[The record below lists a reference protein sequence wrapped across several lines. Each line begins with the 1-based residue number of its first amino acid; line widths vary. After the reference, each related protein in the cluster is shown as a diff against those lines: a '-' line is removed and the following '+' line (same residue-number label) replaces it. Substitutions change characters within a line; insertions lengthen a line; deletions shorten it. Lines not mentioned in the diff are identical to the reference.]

1 MFTSSGCEYNRAMSL
16 SKSPLIVLPGTALAA
31 TLLAACGSSGSS
43 PTGGGGAAPSASPGV
58 GGSQAAAPA
67 ATAAPGDIPDSTIY
81 VPYQAAAGHLQIKVP
96 EGWSR
101 TTTATSATFT
111 SSLNSIKV
119 MWMPM
124 TAAPTVNSVRATAV
138 PALKTSASAF
148 RLQSVHPVSLTG
160 GPAVELVYLVNSAA
174 NPVTGRRY
182 RLVVERFALYHHGRG
197 AVLSL
202 SSAVGADNVDPWR
215 IVSQSFRWR

>member
-1 MFTSSGCEYNRAMSL
+1 MPRSL
-16 SKSPLIVLPGTALAA
+16 GSVLAA
-31 TLLAACGSSGSS
+31 AGLAAALAACGSSGSS
-43 PTGGGGAAPSASPGV
+43 PGSGGGAAPPASPSA

-67 ATAAPGDIPDSTIY
+67 GTAAPGDIPDSTIY
-81 VPYQAAAGHLQIKVP
+81 VPYQSAAGHLQIKVP

-101 TTTATSATFT
+101 ITTATSTTFT
-111 SSLNSIKV
+111 SSLNSISLT
-119 MWMPM
+119 WMAM
-124 TAAPTVNSVRATAV
+124 TAAPTVSSVRATSV
-138 PALKTSASAF
+138 PGLKTSTSAF
-148 RLQSVHPVSLTG
+148 QLQSVHPVSLTG

-182 RLVVERFALYHHGRG
+182 RLVVERFELYSHGRG

>member
-1 MFTSSGCEYNRAMSL
+1 MPHVSNSHMPRSL
-16 SKSPLIVLPGTALAA
+16 GSALAA
-31 TLLAACGSSGSS
+31 AGLTAVLAACGSPGSA
-43 PTGGGGAAPSASPGV
+43 PGNGGGAAPSASSGG

-67 ATAAPGDIPDSTIY
+67 GTAAPGDIPDSTVY
-81 VPYQAAAGHLQIKVP
+81 VPYRSAAGHLAIKVP

-101 TTTATSATFT
+101 TTTATSTTFT

-119 MWMPM
+119 AWMPM
-124 TAAPTVNSVRATAV
+124 TAAPTVSSVRATAV
-138 PALKTSASAF
+138 PALKASTSAF
-148 RLQSVHPVSLTG
+148 RLQSVRPVMLTG
-160 GPAVELVYLVNSAA
+160 GSGVEVVYLANSAA

-182 RLVVERFALYHHGRG
+182 RLVVERFVLYHHGRG

-202 SSAVGADNVDPWR
+202 SSAVGSDNVDPWR

>member
-1 MFTSSGCEYNRAMSL
+1 MSQ
-16 SKSPLIVLPGTALAA
+16 SRSPLIVLAGTALAGV
-31 TLLAACGSSGSS
+31 LLADAVAACGSSGPSG
-43 PTGGGGAAPSASPGV
+43 TGAGAVPSASHGA

-67 ATAAPGDIPDSTIY
+67 ATTAPGDIPDSTVY
-81 VPYQAAAGHLQIKVP
+81 VPYQSAAGHLQIKVP

-101 TTTATSATFT
+101 TTGTTSTTFT
-111 SSLNSIKV
+111 SSLNSISV
-119 MWMPM
+119 AWMPM
-124 TAAPTVNSVRATAV
+124 KAAPTVSTVRATAV
-138 PALKTSASAF
+138 PALKTSTSAF
-148 RLQSVHPVSLTG
+148 QLQSVRPVSLTG
-160 GPAVELVYLVNSAA
+160 GSGVELVFLVNSTA

-182 RLVVERFALYHHGRG
+182 RLVVERFELYHHGRG